1 MKVPNFLR
9 IQNSITFWPSTWHH
23 DAGCGPSYHHQ
34 RTSNTPTHL
43 MMTHHSLLEASMIG
57 ETKAGF
63 AWQISKSGNG
73 LFPAMMPKWCLFFRK
88 ERMTRSRQNMFPLGC
103 QLGHPLVSALSRS
116 SPSARPL
123 GHPSTASQV
132 I

>member
-1 MKVPNFLR
+1 
-9 IQNSITFWPSTWHH
+9 
-23 DAGCGPSYHHQ
+23 
-34 RTSNTPTHL
+34 
-43 MMTHHSLLEASMIG
+43 MIG

-63 AWQISKSGNG
+63 AWQISKS
-73 LFPAMMPKWCLFFRK
+73 LPREWVISCYDAQIVFFLTK
-88 ERMTRSRQNMFPLGC
+88 ERMTRHSGSQSRQNMFPLGC